1 MSGAPVAEVE
11 REPGTGTAPAGQAG
25 AVPPAQAGRRS
36 GSDDPPVSWNA
47 MSSTLL
53 FVVSVIS
60 TFFLSPYLI
69 GTLGDARYGTWTLIA
84 QMTGYY
90 ALLDFGTRGAVG
102 YFVASL
108 GAKGQREELS
118 NVVSTAFFTLLGI
131 GATVA
136 LIGGTLAFYLPGLFD
151 VPAQIERESRHAML
165 VLVMTISL
173 TLPLD
178 VWAATV
184 NGCRRA
190 YLVTLTETVMRVLTS
205 IAIATVLFA
214 GGGLVAIALT
224 QLTGKAVVWLVAFR
238 ATRRLLPD
246 LRVRPTSWNRASLRR
261 IAGYGGGN
269 FIINISLMVINR
281 MDLLVVGAVLG
292 VRHVT
297 FYTIG
302 QMLVTY
308 ASGAVSNI
316 TRAFTMHFAHLHSS
330 GDHERLRKLYLD
342 GVRHSA
348 SLAIPLTVYLLAFGT
363 PFIRLW
369 LGPEYVTGDWR
380 MRSDVILAI
389 LIVGK
394 LPRFV
399 QSISWQLLFGAHK
412 VAFLTKLQVGE
423 AIANAVL
430 SLSLVHLL
438 GMPGVAL
445 GTFIP
450 VLISNFLFLPPYVL
464 REFGF
469 TFREYI
475 TRGLGRPILVGLV
488 LAALSLMLVVSSPPA
503 TWTSFFMKAA
513 IAGGAGLILTGR
525 FVLTAGERA
534 LVVGG
539 LSRRLRGAH
548 D

>member
-1 MSGAPVAEVE
+1 MAAAPTTEEERAEE
-11 REPGTGTAPAGQAG
+11 QRTIPE
-25 AVPPAQAGRRS
+25 VPPAGTAGAGKS
-36 GSDDPPVSWNA
+36 AGGGDPPVSWTA

-69 GTLGDARYGTWTLIA
+69 GTLGDARYGTWTLVA

-108 GAKGQREELS
+108 GAKGRTDELS
-118 NVVSTAFFTLLGI
+118 SVVSTAFFTLLGI
-131 GATVA
+131 GAIVA
-136 LIGGTLAFYLPGLFD
+136 ALGGVLAFYLPGLFN
-151 VPAQIERESRHAML
+151 VPAEFEREARNAML
-165 VLVMTISL
+165 VLVTTVAV
-173 TLPLD
+173 TLPFD
-178 VWAATV
+178 VWNATV
-184 NGCRRA
+184 NGCRRG
-190 YLVTLTETVMRVLTS
+190 YIVTLTETVMRVVTS
-205 IAIATVLFA
+205 IAIAIVLFA
-214 GGGLVAIALT
+214 GGGLVALALT
-224 QLTGKAVVWLVAFR
+224 QLGGKMVVWTVTFR
-238 ATRRLLPD
+238 ATRKLIPT
-246 LRVRPTSWNRASLRR
+246 LRVRASSWSKTSLKR

-269 FIINISLMVINR
+269 FVINICLMVINR

-330 GDHERLRKLYLD
+330 GEHERLRRLYLD
-342 GVRHSA
+342 GVRHAA
-348 SLAIPLTVYLLAFGT
+348 SLAIPLSIYLLAFGSS
-363 PFIRLW
+363 FIRLW

-380 MRSDVILAI
+380 MRSDVILGI
-389 LIVGK
+389 LILGQ

-423 AIANAVL
+423 AIANAAL
-430 SLSLVHLL
+430 SLSLVHVL

-450 VLISNFLFLPPYVL
+450 VLISNFFFLPPYIL
-464 REFGF
+464 KEFRFG
-469 TFREYI
+469 FREYLSE
-475 TRGLGRPILVGLV
+475 GLGRPMVAGMVIAAVSFALTRV
-488 LAALSLMLVVSSPPA
+488 LPPA
-503 TWTSFFMKAA
+503 SWLVFLAEAA
-513 IAGGAGLILTGR
+513 VAGLLGLLLTGM
-525 FVLTAGERA
+525 FVLTPTERT
-534 LVVGG
+534 LVKTGIT
-539 LSRRLRGAH
+539 RRLRRA
-548 D
+548 DA